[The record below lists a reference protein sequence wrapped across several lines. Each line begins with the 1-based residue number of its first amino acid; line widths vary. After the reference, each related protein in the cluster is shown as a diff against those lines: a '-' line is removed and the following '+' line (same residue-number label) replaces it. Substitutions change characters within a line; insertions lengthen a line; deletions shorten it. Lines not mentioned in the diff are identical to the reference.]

1 MGMVDELRRMRV
13 ESANRNFK
21 PDYKCPIC
29 KDTHIVIVKD
39 ADGRSVARDCD
50 CMAQTVYR
58 RLMRASGIDA
68 EDVNVRFN
76 DFQTFNEQEL
86 QIAKA
91 TAAKYCKDLPMQRYQ
106 KNNSLLLTGLPG
118 RGKTMLGFCV
128 ANQLIKNG
136 TPVQYVSYRDAITR
150 LKQNITDNVEYS
162 EEINRMKNVSVLF
175 IDDLFK
181 GRSTDSDK
189 NIMYELINH
198 RYLKRLP
205 MIVSTEKYPKDL
217 LAVDEAI
224 GSRIIEMSKGY
235 VVEFK
240 ESGNYRLR

>member
-1 MGMVDELRRMRV
+1 METL
-13 ESANRNFK
+13 ESKLNIIRSQRKGNTIK
-21 PDYKCPIC
+21 YNCPKC
-29 KDTHIVIVKD
+29 KDTHMITSTD
-39 ADGRSVARDCD
+39 EYGYTTARYCD
-50 CMAQTVYR
+50 CMAQTVYA

-68 EDVNVRFN
+68 DDVNVKFA
-76 DFQTFNEQEL
+76 DFQTFGDREL
-86 QIAKA
+86 QVAKA
-91 TAAKYCKDLPMQRYQ
+91 TAAKYCKDLQMQRYQ

-162 EEINRMKNVSVLF
+162 EEINRMKNVDVLF

-181 GRSTDSDK
+181 GRITESDI

-198 RYLKRLP
+198 RYMKRLP

-217 LAVDEAI
+217 LAVDEAL

-240 ESGNYRLR
+240 ESGNYRLG

>member
-1 MGMVDELRRMRV
+1 METL
-13 ESANRNFK
+13 ESKMNIIRSQRKGNTIK
-21 PDYKCPIC
+21 YKCPKC
-29 KDTHIVIVKD
+29 KDTHMITSTD
-39 ADGRSVARDCD
+39 EDGYTTARYCD
-50 CMAQTVYR
+50 CMAQTVYA

-68 EDVNVRFN
+68 DDVNVRFN
-76 DFQTFNEQEL
+76 DFQTFGEREL
-86 QIAKA
+86 QVAKA

-181 GRSTDSDK
+181 GRITESDI

-217 LAVDEAI
+217 LAVDEAL

>member
-1 MGMVDELRRMRV
+1 M
-13 ESANRNFK
+13 K
-21 PDYKCPIC
+21 
-29 KDTHIVIVKD
+29 
-39 ADGRSVARDCD
+39 
-50 CMAQTVYR
+50 
-58 RLMRASGIDA
+58 ASGIDA

-128 ANQLIKNG
+128 VNQLIKNG

-150 LKQNITDNVEYS
+150 LKQNITDNMEYS

-181 GRSTDSDK
+181 GRITDSDI

-217 LAVDEAI
+217 LAVDEAL

>member
-1 MGMVDELRRMRV
+1 MEATEKLKQIR
-13 ESANRNFK
+13 STNRNFK

-29 KDTHIVIVKD
+29 KDTHMIMVKD
-39 ADGRSVARDCD
+39 ADGREVARYCD
-50 CMAQTVYR
+50 CMAQTVYQ

-91 TAAKYCKDLPMQRYQ
+91 TAAKFCKDFPMQRYQ
-106 KNNSLLLTGLPG
+106 KNNSLLLAGLPG

-128 ANQLIKNG
+128 ANQLLKNG
-136 TPVQYVSYRDAITR
+136 VSVLYVSYRDVITR
-150 LKQNITDNVEYS
+150 LKQNITDNAKYS
-162 EEINRMKNVSVLF
+162 EELNRIKNAKVLF
-175 IDDLFK
+175 VDDFFK
-181 GRSTDSDK
+181 GRITDSDI
-189 NIMYELINH
+189 NIIHDLVDY
-198 RYLKRLP
+198 RYLKRSP
-205 MIVSTEKYPKDL
+205 MIISTEKYRKDL